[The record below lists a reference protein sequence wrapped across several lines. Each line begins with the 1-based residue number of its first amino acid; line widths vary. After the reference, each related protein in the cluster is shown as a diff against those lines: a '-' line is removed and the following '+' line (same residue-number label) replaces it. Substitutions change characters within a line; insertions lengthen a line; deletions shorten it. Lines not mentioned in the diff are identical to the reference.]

1 MKYNSSTLYN
11 WLSDDSC
18 SKTQLHIYAVES
30 EEEYLELS
38 AMIDECKG
46 DEILEYLHYES
57 DVIPAEAIQGKEYTT
72 YHCKLMGDFLVVEE
86 NIIIDV

>member
-30 EEEYLELS
+30 EDEYLELS
-38 AMIDECKG
+38 AMLDECKG
-46 DEILEYLHYES
+46 DEILESLGYHS
-57 DVIPAEAIQGKEYTT
+57 DKVSIECVAGSEFTSYA
-72 YHCKLMGDFLVVEE
+72 CKLMGDFLVVEE
-86 NIIIDV
+86 TVTVDC

>member
-1 MKYNSSTLYN
+1 MKYNSSTLSN

-38 AMIDECKG
+38 AMIDERKG
-46 DEILEYLHYES
+46 NEILESLGYHS
-57 DVIPAEAIQGKEYTT
+57 DKVPIECVAGRELTFYA
-72 YHCKLMGDFLVVEE
+72 CKLIGDFLVVEE
-86 NIIIDV
+86 TVIVDC